1 MDIGEFREVLDEAR
15 QKADFAATELG
26 DIRHGAHVDE
36 QYKLDRV
43 KVTEA
48 DAKAV
53 WDAAD
58 AFALAVA
65 SLHDRTWGRPE

>member
-1 MDIGEFREVLDEAR
+1 MDIGEFREALDEAR

-26 DIRHGAHVDE
+26 NVRHGAQVDE
-36 QYKLDRV
+36 QYKLDRTSL
-43 KVTEA
+43 TEA
-48 DAKAV
+48 DVKAV

-65 SLHDRTWGRPE
+65 SLYNKSLGVVE